1 MLDSSQTSLA
11 NDSIKVIAL
20 HIFFFFFLKLASLY
34 LFINALWFI
43 VTPKGGERVDYKT
56 FSIQLL
62 EGNPSSAQMMA
73 IYKTDPQ
80 D

>member
-20 HIFFFFFLKLASLY
+20 HIFFFFFKACLS